1 MVARISTAAQ
11 LRDKAVTIGDS
22 LRGLSSLSCASGVR
36 ADGEREG
43 MGRLTQDR
51 HNGSCLCLVIKGTP
65 EARRNYR
72 ARASDRSTPRRT
84 MASAVASLWFPAPAS
99 AGNA

>member
-1 MVARISTAAQ
+1 MRSMVTRISTTAQ
-11 LRDKAVTIGDS
+11 LRDNAERCRRLAREVDDPLTTQR
-22 LRGLSSLSCASGVR
+22 LAALEGV
-36 ADGEREG
+36 
-43 MGRLTQDR
+43 GRLTQNWHD
-51 HNGSCLCLVIKGTP
+51 GSCLCLAIKGTP

-84 MASAVASLWFPAPAS
+84 MASAAASRRFPIPAS